1 MYMKMSQGNTPCS
14 DLKQTKNKD
23 VIFFFYKIEEQESR
37 TCPVTEVGT
46 SGNGEMM
53 WEGEYSANTI

>member
-23 VIFFFYKIEEQESR
+23 VIFFFYKIEEQEAR
-37 TCPVTEVGT
+37 TGPA
-46 SGNGEMM
+46 
-53 WEGEYSANTI
+53 WEGWYQGEEQGKERE